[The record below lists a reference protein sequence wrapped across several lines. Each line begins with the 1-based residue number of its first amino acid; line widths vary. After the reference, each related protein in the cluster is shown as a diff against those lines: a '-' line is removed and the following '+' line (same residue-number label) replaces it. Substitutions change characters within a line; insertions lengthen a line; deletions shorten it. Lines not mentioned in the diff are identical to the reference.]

1 MIRRILCWFGWHEWC
16 NRCDYP
22 FCKLPMCG
30 DVSHYCPQCRGYE
43 KQICKY
49 CGKVRDEI
57 YNFSGEES
65 MIRRILCWLGW
76 HDWRYVIKFEKM
88 CSGVIWYDKPYL
100 DGKVCKH
107 CGKVKR

>member
-1 MIRRILCWFGWHEWC
+1 MIRRLLCWLGWHEWGC
-16 NRCDYP
+16 VCSLYKNCQRIKTLKCRVFNIRC
-22 FCKLPMCG
+22 K
-30 DVSHYCPQCRGYE
+30 H
-43 KQICKY
+43 
-49 CGKVRDEI
+49 CGKERDEI